1 MINTK
6 KLRIALGVLGMLLPW
21 IVLCLSCAFGY
32 GLPDSISAT
41 YYLPSCITPFMIIL
55 GSAGILLVCYSGY
68 DRQDDIIC
76 TITGLCAFGI
86 CLFPCYT
93 YILTVVWG
101 KAFDLQQVGT
111 FQLSPNISGM
121 LHNIFAIIF
130 FCLLAYN
137 SLFLFT
143 KTSGNMTKN
152 KKRRNVIFR
161 VCGVG
166 MILSMVCIVPI
177 NILEIWGGIWVIE
190 TFALSFFGIS
200 WLTKANCIPFLFADR
215 D

>member
-1 MINTK
+1 M
-6 KLRIALGVLGMLLPW
+6 
-21 IVLCLSCAFGY
+21 S
-32 GLPDSISAT
+32 
-41 YYLPSCITPFMIIL
+41 PS
-55 GSAGILLVCYSGY
+55 
-68 DRQDDIIC
+68 
-76 TITGLCAFGI
+76 
-86 CLFPCYT
+86 
-93 YILTVVWG
+93 
-101 KAFDLQQVGT
+101 
-111 FQLSPNISGM
+111 ISGM

-190 TFALSFFGIS
+190 AFALSFFGIS
-200 WLTKANCIPFLFADR
+200 WLTKANCIPFLFADK